1 MIDRA
6 TIERDLIPM
15 IQRLG
20 DSRKPARLSA
30 AIYHD
35 LRIAGDDAAELLE
48 EIIERFGTSFREMD
62 FSTYFPNETEVFGYH
77 WANVFGFRDKKR
89 PRVTVE
95 HLIAVIERGHW
106 FAP

>member
-1 MIDRA
+1 MTDRA

-15 IQRLG
+15 IQRFG
-20 DSRKPARLSA
+20 DSRKRVLLSA

-35 LRIAGDDAAELLE
+35 LRIAGDDAGELLD
-48 EIIERFGTSFREMD
+48 EISKRFGTSFREMH
-62 FSTYFPNETEVFGYH
+62 FPTYFPIETEVFGSH
-77 WANVFGFRDKKR
+77 WANVFGFKDKKR

-106 FAP
+106 FAS